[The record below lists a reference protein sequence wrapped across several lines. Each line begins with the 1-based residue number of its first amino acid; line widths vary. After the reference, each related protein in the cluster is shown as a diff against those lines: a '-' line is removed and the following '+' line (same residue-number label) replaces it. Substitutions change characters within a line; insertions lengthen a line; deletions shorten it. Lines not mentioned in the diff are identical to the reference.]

1 MEYANAVHIERAS
14 KPPPPPQETPKKKAM
29 NGDSMAVEPSK
40 TVNPSPGLLDPEN
53 KLNAEEI
60 SMLRSESINSIN
72 NSSGRS
78 SRLGRVFTAKHE
90 KSSKSRRALL
100 HKGNLPRGEVE
111 MSIRYAEPTKKLVV
125 QVLRAKQLLAWDK
138 NGQCN
143 PYATVKLISLENS
156 KDVQKRKTGVVKGS
170 VNPCFDNHFEFN
182 VEPND
187 LHNYKLL
194 ISVKDDTNYGAFS
207 AKPTLGQIEMRLTS
221 LDKWSLAQQWIRLE
235 AERN

>member
-1 MEYANAVHIERAS
+1 MKYGCVKLALTKGERKAGVGDVLDNDTLMEYANAVHIERAS

-143 PYATVKLISLENS
+143 PYATVGYRFIDCL
-156 KDVQKRKTGVVKGS
+156 
-170 VNPCFDNHFEFN
+170 FN
-182 VEPND
+182 FFW
-187 LHNYKLL
+187 
-194 ISVKDDTNYGAFS
+194 FS
-207 AKPTLGQIEMRLTS
+207 ACLFFVFQPKIPVS
-221 LDKWSLAQQWIRLE
+221 NSVSF
-235 AERN
+235 AECQKFL